1 MLKAVLDAFLSGRGS
16 ATIPVITVT
25 DALERTKTGDVL
37 LIDVREPDE
46 WRATGSPR
54 GSLRVAL
61 QSPDFVNQIRKHSN
75 HRKELPI
82 ALCCRSGLRGKKAA
96 ELLVQDGFDNVS
108 NVEGGMMKWVS
119 EDLPVDHE
127 SE

>member
-1 MLKAVLDAFLSGRGS
+1 MLKAVLDAFRSGRGS

-61 QSPDFVNQIRKHSN
+61 QSPDFVNQIREYSN

>member
-1 MLKAVLDAFLSGRGS
+1 MLKAVLDAFRSGRGS
-16 ATIPVITVT
+16 ATIPAISVN
-25 DALERTKTGDVL
+25 DALERTEAGDIL

-46 WRATGSPR
+46 WLATGSPL

-61 QSPDFVNQIRKHSN
+61 QSTDFVGQVLEHTG

-96 ELLVQDGFDNVS
+96 ELLVQDGFENVS
-108 NVEGGMMKWVS
+108 NVEGGMMKWIS
-119 EDLPVDHE
+119 EKLPVDHE
-127 SE
+127 L